1 MEHMQS
7 ERLAPAAPRERPRTC
22 ETCVPSSSE
31 KAVTGSATAGY
42 LTCAMADSASKNCEY
57 VNRRLRGAEQRGG
70 AGAVAEERAAGKRVR
85 NGLPLPR
92 RRARALTLPAT

>member
-1 MEHMQS
+1 MERAQS
-7 ERLAPAAPRERPRTC
+7 ERLAAAAPRERPRTC

-57 VNRRLRGAEQRGG
+57 VSRRLRGVRRTGG
-70 AGAVAEERAAGKRVR
+70 GSAAVEARAAGTRVR